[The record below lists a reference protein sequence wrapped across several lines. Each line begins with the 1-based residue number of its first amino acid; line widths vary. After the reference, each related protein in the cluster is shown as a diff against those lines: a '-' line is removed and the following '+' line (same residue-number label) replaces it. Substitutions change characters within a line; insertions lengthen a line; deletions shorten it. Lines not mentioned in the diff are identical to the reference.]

1 MQQRQD
7 KPPPKLNEDMLKVY
21 NKYIDS
27 LHENV
32 QGSNNIYDY
41 NRESDGVD
49 GVNGIDDNKICED
62 DSDDEDK
69 KSDTSNVSE
78 AIKDFWE
85 AYSESDDDENMDSS
99 SDIENY
105 ITIDIDNASPKF
117 TKLSF
122 ENIKNKINENFDM
135 PLVYNYSA
143 ALDILASYV
152 KCHINIYLEASY
164 HCTFKLNIF
173 MMPCIFLSAACSVLS
188 SFINSHKYVPIII
201 ACVNGIIAFL
211 LAIINYLK
219 LDACSEAH
227 KISSYL

>member
-143 ALDILASYV
+143 ALD
-152 KCHINIYLEASY
+152 
-164 HCTFKLNIF
+164 
-173 MMPCIFLSAACSVLS
+173 
-188 SFINSHKYVPIII
+188 
-201 ACVNGIIAFL
+201 
-211 LAIINYLK
+211 
-219 LDACSEAH
+219 
-227 KISSYL
+227 